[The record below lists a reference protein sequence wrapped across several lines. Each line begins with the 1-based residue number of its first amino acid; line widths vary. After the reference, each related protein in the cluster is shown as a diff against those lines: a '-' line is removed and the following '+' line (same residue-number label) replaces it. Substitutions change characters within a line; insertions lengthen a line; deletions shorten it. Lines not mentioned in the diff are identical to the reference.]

1 MGIAIWWIVL
11 LGALVGALPV
21 RALGRAELAGVG
33 LLLAFAAWT
42 ALGISWSPSSERSV
56 EEAARVLIFVGVLA
70 LSLAAQDR
78 EALRRTVRS
87 VGAAIAVVGCLAL
100 LSRFE
105 PSWFPAQQTGTFLG
119 GTGDRL
125 SYPLNYWNGLAA
137 LMAMGIPLVLVIGAE
152 SRRLITQ
159 ALATAALPVMA
170 LAAFYTLSRGGA
182 IEIGVGLV
190 VLLTLHPRRLDL
202 LPTLDPRRRRGGPHD
217 RCRTPARCPPEQ
229 PRKCGCSQAGG
240 RDARGRSGRLRRSR
254 IDPGGRRP
262 CGPQRSLAPAKGPSR
277 DCGPACRRP
286 GDRRAGG
293 RAGGRAAESPLRRLA
308 RLQEPTGRRIRPRT
322 PLERR
327 RVPGGTS
334 SGSPPWTRSRP
345 IPLTGIGPGTF
356 EFWWSREANP
366 ARTTSCVTRTTST
379 SRRWRSS
386 ASRGLRC
393 SLSALGAIFVVGL
406 GKLRRSQAYER
417 ALLAAALAAA
427 AAFVTAAAI
436 DWVWELTVLP
446 VAFLFSPARSC
457 APRRDGAAGQ

>member
-70 LSLAAQDR
+70 LSVAAQDR

-125 SYPLNYWNGLAA
+125 AYPLNYWNGLAA
-137 LMAMGIPLVLVIGAE
+137 LMAMGIPLVLVIAAE

-182 IEIGVGLV
+182 IEIAVGLARPG
-190 VLLTLHPRRLDL
+190 HAPSA
-202 LPTLDPRRRRGGPHD
+202 
-217 RCRTPARCPPEQ
+217 PAR
-229 PRKCGCSQAGG
+229 
-240 RDARGRSGRLRRSR
+240 
-254 IDPGGRRP
+254 
-262 CGPQRSLAPAKGPSR
+262 
-277 DCGPACRRP
+277 
-286 GDRRAGG
+286 
-293 RAGGRAAESPLRRLA
+293 
-308 RLQEPTGRRIRPRT
+308 
-322 PLERR
+322 
-327 RVPGGTS
+327 
-334 SGSPPWTRSRP
+334 
-345 IPLTGIGPGTF
+345 
-356 EFWWSREANP
+356 
-366 ARTTSCVTRTTST
+366 
-379 SRRWRSS
+379 
-386 ASRGLRC
+386 
-393 SLSALGAIFVVGL
+393 
-406 GKLRRSQAYER
+406 
-417 ALLAAALAAA
+417 AAAHA
-427 AAFVTAAAI
+427 
-436 DWVWELTVLP
+436 
-446 VAFLFSPARSC
+446 
-457 APRRDGAAGQ
+457 